1 MSVTVIE
8 NEDLPRRECT
18 YVIKWD
24 SRSTVEIL
32 YDLKT
37 AWITKVQIFL
47 ATMKRLSNVVRRSSM
62 FVVAA
67 RKSSALP
74 DSVISFNGRG
84 SISEL
89 PARKINYENTYRMGP
104 DKKPSISELEP
115 IIRDTIATTC
125 DQVDYD
131 EIYPGESLKFQQI
144 VIFGESI
151 FRMIEISE
159 DRNFRTN
166 RNNKNN
172 FSRTCINT

>member
-1 MSVTVIE
+1 
-8 NEDLPRRECT
+8 
-18 YVIKWD
+18 
-24 SRSTVEIL
+24 
-32 YDLKT
+32 
-37 AWITKVQIFL
+37 
-47 ATMKRLSNVVRRSSM
+47 MKRLSNVVRRSSM

-131 EIYPGESLKFQQI
+131 EIYPGESLNFQKI

-159 DRNFRTN
+159 DRNFRMIEVFGGS
-166 RNNKNN
+166 K
-172 FSRTCINT
+172 FSEQSK

>member
-1 MSVTVIE
+1 
-8 NEDLPRRECT
+8 
-18 YVIKWD
+18 
-24 SRSTVEIL
+24 
-32 YDLKT
+32 
-37 AWITKVQIFL
+37 
-47 ATMKRLSNVVRRSSM
+47 M

-115 IIRDTIATTC
+115 IIRDTISTTC

-131 EIYPGESLKFQQI
+131 EIYPGEKLKFQQI

-151 FRMIEISE
+151 FRMIEISK
-159 DRNFRTN
+159 DRNFGGS
-166 RNNKNN
+166 K
-172 FSRTCINT
+172 FSEQPF

>member
-1 MSVTVIE
+1 MSVTVLE

-18 YVIKWD
+18 YIIKWD
-24 SRSTVEIL
+24 SRGTVEIL
-32 YDLKT
+32 YYLQLLELSKF
-37 AWITKVQIFL
+37 KFFL

-131 EIYPGESLKFQQI
+131 EIYPGESWNFQKI

-159 DRNFRTN
+159 DRNFRSN
-166 RNNKNN
+166 RNNNNN
-172 FSRTCINT
+172 FSRTCINA

>member
-1 MSVTVIE
+1 MSVTVLE

-24 SRSTVEIL
+24 SRGTVEIL
-32 YDLKT
+32 YYLQLLELSKF
-37 AWITKVQIFL
+37 KFFL

-104 DKKPSISELEP
+104 DKKPSYNGSGFSLLRSFNGQTHP
-115 IIRDTIATTC
+115 AYPSTPTLK
-125 DQVDYD
+125 QV
-131 EIYPGESLKFQQI
+131 PHLPVWVKPSWLQESKI
-144 VIFGESI
+144 
-151 FRMIEISE
+151 
-159 DRNFRTN
+159 
-166 RNNKNN
+166 
-172 FSRTCINT
+172 

>member
-1 MSVTVIE
+1 
-8 NEDLPRRECT
+8 
-18 YVIKWD
+18 
-24 SRSTVEIL
+24 
-32 YDLKT
+32 
-37 AWITKVQIFL
+37 
-47 ATMKRLSNVVRRSSM
+47 MKRLSNVVRRSSM

-131 EIYPGESLKFQQI
+131 EIYPGWFFVENSDET
-144 VIFGESI
+144 IFSKI
-151 FRMIEISE
+151 SVNQYFRS
-159 DRNFRTN
+159 NQ
-166 RNNKNN
+166 NNSNL
-172 FSRTCINT
+172 S